1 MALPKLNNPTYEL
14 ELPSTGKKLKFRPFL
29 IKEQKILMMA
39 QESGDDSQ
47 LMEAMINLVSAC
59 TFGKIDASQSPV
71 FDVEYLFLQ
80 IRAKSVGETTDLNI
94 VCPDDGKTQVPV
106 KLNIQDISVNMTED
120 HTNIVELT
128 DEVNMHFRYP
138 TLSDMVGL
146 KNGATEMETL
156 FHVINNCV
164 DEIHEGDNIYRRID
178 MTDKEVD
185 EFVDSLSGTQ
195 FEKVTEFFQTA
206 PKLRHVIEV
215 INPKTKKKNEVV
227 LEGLTDFLG

>member
-14 ELPSTGKKLKFRPFL
+14 ELPSTGEKLKYRPFL

-39 QESGDDSQ
+39 QESGDETQ

-59 TFGKIDASQSPV
+59 TFGKIDASLSPV

-80 IRAKSVGETTDLNI
+80 IRAKSVGETTEI
-94 VCPDDGKTQVPV
+94 SIICPDDGKTQVPV

-128 DEVNMHFRYP
+128 KDVSMHFRYP
-138 TLSDMVGL
+138 ILSDLKGL
-146 KNGATEMETL
+146 KTGASEMETL

-164 DEIHEGDNIYRRID
+164 SEIHEGDDVYRRID
-178 MTDKEVD
+178 MSDKEVD
-185 EFVDSLSGTQ
+185 DFVDSLSGTQ

-215 INPKTKKKNEVV
+215 LNPKTKKKSEVV
-227 LEGLTDFLG
+227 LEGLTDFLE

>member
-120 HTNIVELT
+120 HTNVVELT

-138 TLSDMVGL
+138 ILSDMVGL

-206 PKLRHVIEV
+206 PKLRHVVEV

>member
-59 TFGKIDASQSPV
+59 TFGKIDANQSPV

-120 HTNIVELT
+120 HTNVVELT

-138 TLSDMVGL
+138 ILSDMVGL

-206 PKLRHVIEV
+206 PKLRHVVEV

>member
-138 TLSDMVGL
+138 ILSDMVGL

>member
-94 VCPDDGKTQVPV
+94 ICPDDGKTQVPV

-138 TLSDMVGL
+138 ILSDMVGL